1 MQSLVVA
8 CDRVFANSVHLS
20 GDSILDF
27 VKGLCAVSLE
37 ELGAGGGRGPRMYSL
52 QKIVEISYYNMD
64 RIRIEWSRIWVILG
78 DHFNKVG
85 VHANATIA
93 IFAIDSLRQLAVKFL
108 ERGELAHF
116 HFQKDF
122 LRPFEY
128 IMNHS
133 KRPDV
138 RDMVVTCVC
147 QMVHS
152 HVCVR
157 APRYPLL
164 PLAPFYNIFY
174 PSYARRPTT
183 SARDGRASSL
193 FCRWRQATTQHPLVC
208 RGTVAVT
215 FLPVTLM

>member
-1 MQSLVVA
+1 VADETSVQSLVVA
-8 CDRVFANSVHLS
+8 CDRVFANSVQLS
-20 GDSILDF
+20 GDAILDF

-37 ELGAGGGRGPRMYSL
+37 ELSAAGGRAPRMYSL

-64 RIRIEWSRIWVILG
+64 RIRLEWSRIWAILG
-78 DHFNKVG
+78 EHFNKVG
-85 VHANATIA
+85 VHADATIA

-108 ERGELAHF
+108 ARGELAHF

-152 HVCVR
+152 HVCA
-157 APRYPLL
+157 APHHTTPHHT
-164 PLAPFYNIFY
+164 AP
-174 PSYARRPTT
+174 
-183 SARDGRASSL
+183 
-193 FCRWRQATTQHPLVC
+193 H
-208 RGTVAVT
+208 VT
-215 FLPVTLM
+215 DLR